1 MSFSGY
7 KEFIE
12 EGDTVI
18 LFLSVNNMYAI
29 KAVPLIVS
37 RKGNTVENVMQTTCG
52 ALNVRS
58 LIGRRYG
65 CRAPLSRGGWA
76 IPLHPTSELWT
87 RTLPHRTQIIY
98 TPDISLILLSLDLK
112 PGSVVIESG
121 TGSGSLTHA
130 LDRCVSPGGRIFSF
144 DFHSLR
150 VETARKEFSDHGI
163 LYNGK
168 EGTISVDVR
177 DVCKEGFGL
186 ENMADAVFLDLPC
199 PWDAISHAV
208 TSLKDSGG
216 RVCSFSPCVEQ
227 VQRTA
232 STMMSEGLV
241 DISTQE
247 CIQTELHVT
256 SKMMPD
262 IMTAPDCKKGKQRSS
277 AFKEKPQDPTCD
289 PNTYFLTGTTP
300 ATQPGHTGYL
310 TFATLP
316 PKRLQ
321 MKRKK
326 ARKSEVNDCIDD

>member
-29 KAVPLIVS
+29 KAVPNIRS
-37 RKGNTVENVMQTTCG
+37 RKGNIVENVMQTTCG

-65 CRAPLSRGGWA
+65 CRATLSRGGWA

-98 TPDISLILLSLDLK
+98 TPDISLILLNLDLK
-112 PGSVVIESG
+112 PGSLVIESG

-144 DFHSLR
+144 DFHPLR
-150 VETARKEFSDHGI
+150 VETARSEFEEHGI

-168 EGTISVDVR
+168 EGTVSVDVR
-177 DVCKEGFGL
+177 DVCKEGFGM
-186 ENMADAVFLDLPC
+186 EDMVDAVFLDLPC
-199 PWDAISHAV
+199 PWDVIPHAV
-208 TSLKDSGG
+208 TSLKESGG
-216 RVCSFSPCVEQ
+216 RLCSFSPCVEQ
-227 VQRTA
+227 VQRTVISMDA
-232 STMMSEGLV
+232 EGFV
-241 DISTQE
+241 DISTVE

-256 SKMMPD
+256 SKVMPD
-262 IMTAPDCKKGKQRSS
+262 VLTIPEGKKGKQRASVS
-277 AFKEKPQDPTCD
+277 KERVPDANDQ
-289 PNTYFLTGTTP
+289 NSHFLTGTT
-300 ATQPGHTGYL
+300 AGTQPGHTGYL

-316 PKRLQ
+316 PKRIQLKQ
-321 MKRKK
+321 KRAKK
-326 ARKSEVNDCIDD
+326 SFD